1 MSVLA
6 RAHGGF
12 LESGGGAIGFVT
24 WPLFLAEDAPPEA
37 AARPLLVQLFDNP
50 MLPLAG
56 FLLIFYFI
64 MIAPERRRKA
74 EEAKRLSAISKND
87 RVITSGGLHA
97 TVVSASPD
105 SDVVTIK
112 LDDAGTMRVKISRWA
127 LSVSVAEDTAAK
139 DSS

>member
-1 MSVLA
+1 
-6 RAHGGF
+6 
-12 LESGGGAIGFVT
+12 
-24 WPLFLAEDAPPEA
+24 
-37 AARPLLVQLFDNP
+37 

-127 LSVSVAEDTAAK
+127 LSVSKVEDTAVK
-139 DSS
+139 ESS